1 MMRLLPYGML
11 LLGSAAGLQLGTC
24 AVGRGTTG
32 DVAALPSAARPSA
45 ALRGKPT
52 PAFLRLCQ
60 KPCCTCVPC
69 WLHTWLRVSLGVYTP
84 RAPKRAAGS
93 PLRLSTHTHRSSQ
106 TRSPRPARHTWPALI
121 LPHPS
126 LAATCRPRA
135 TCTAS
140 RPHAGS
146 TLRPHFLLLLVA
158 TCRRAA
164 APSMS
169 IFDTLKGSI
178 DRLTD
183 WRVARASHILIKDFD
198 EATVELMRGWKAEV
212 GDDEDKFAQFAKEK
226 SQCPSAVRGGDL
238 GFFTRGKMVKEF
250 DAVVFEQEPGSVYGP
265 GVCWA
270 LLLDAA
276 FFSPS

>member
-1 MMRLLPYGML
+1 MYFVFCYSQDSKCTIRIPGGTNGDPVPTLKDQERSRMMRLLPYGML

-93 PLRLSTHTHRSSQ
+93 PLRLPTHTHRSSQ

-140 RPHAGS
+140 RPHVGS
-146 TLRPHFLLLLVA
+146 TLRPHF
-158 TCRRAA
+158 
-164 APSMS
+164 PS
-169 IFDTLKGSI
+169 F
-178 DRLTD
+178 
-183 WRVARASHILIKDFD
+183 
-198 EATVELMRGWKAEV
+198 
-212 GDDEDKFAQFAKEK
+212 
-226 SQCPSAVRGGDL
+226 
-238 GFFTRGKMVKEF
+238 
-250 DAVVFEQEPGSVYGP
+250 
-265 GVCWA
+265 
-270 LLLDAA
+270 
-276 FFSPS
+276 